1 VLRANGGESAGEFG
15 GGEGIFGG
23 EGLEVGV
30 ERRRDGKLLGEES
43 GRGFVGEGEVAGLGG
58 GRVHEVGSKLNDT
71 RVKGRGGVRIVLGRL
86 PGLKPLN
93 FGGWDY
99 GRAEARP
106 LQSKIKPIAGRILK
120 KVCKG
125 EEMRR
130 SCSQRPRDGGC
141 GGLA

>member
-23 EGLEVGV
+23 EGLEFGV
-30 ERRRDGKLLGEES
+30 KGGREWVGEER
-43 GRGFVGEGEVAGLGG
+43 GRGFGEGEVAGLGG

-141 GGLA
+141 GGLT